1 MRSSKKIKLLIF
13 LSLLLSANI
22 VSNKSFA
29 QVNSGDIKNSYEVYG
44 VYVSTSAT
52 VYVKYNDY
60 IDNPVDKMWQTKYK
74 SKITYGGYVYFIK
87 IINDNGRKYA
97 LYRGTLYGYAAP
109 PLRRVMEEIKE

>member
-44 VYVSTSAT
+44 VDVSTSAT

-60 IDNPVDKMWQTKYK
+60 IDNPVDKMCKQ
-74 SKITYGGYVYFIK
+74 S
-87 IINDNGRKYA
+87 INLKLLTEDMYI
-97 LYRGTLYGYAAP
+97 L
-109 PLRRVMEEIKE
+109 

>member
-1 MRSSKKIKLLIF
+1 
-13 LSLLLSANI
+13 
-22 VSNKSFA
+22 
-29 QVNSGDIKNSYEVYG
+29 
-44 VYVSTSAT
+44 
-52 VYVKYNDY
+52 
-60 IDNPVDKMWQTKYK
+60 MWQTKYK